1 MSITSAMQNGVSG
14 LKANMTAVTN
24 ISSNIA
30 NAGTDGYRRSFAQMV
45 STTVAAGSGSSAP
58 PGGVRA
64 VQAADI
70 NVDGQLRMTGRTN
83 DIAISGNGFFVVS
96 KNPNDP
102 SQSNYM
108 LTRAGSFQ
116 PDENGDLRNAAGFY
130 LAGFPYDE
138 NGTLQAADGNSFVG
152 LATVNVGSGT
162 IPGEQ
167 TTALSIAGNLPA
179 QEAFAGAAGDP
190 FISSTNVYSP
200 LGATQRIQFAWAPTG
215 NANEWQLTVSDEAGA
230 AFGTVDVQF
239 NDSGPAAGSPL
250 AYLNATPLAV
260 APAGFAFDA
269 ATGTATLTMDNGAVP
284 QTFTLEIGA
293 PNTFDGVTQFAG
305 DYSPLNVT
313 ADGSASGT
321 LTRTEITESGDVF
334 GIFDNGM
341 RRPLFSIPL
350 AVVPNPNGLLATNGN
365 AYLLSNE
372 SGPFELATPSVGGTG
387 RITSGALESSNVEIA
402 EELTSLIQIQRAYSS
417 NAKIVTTVDEMLDE
431 TMRIKR

>member
-14 LKANMTAVTN
+14 LKANATAVGN

-45 STTVAAGSGSSAP
+45 SSTVAAGGGNSAP

-64 VQAADI
+64 VQTSDI
-70 NVDGQLRMTGRTN
+70 NADGQLRMTGRST
-83 DIAISGNGFFVVS
+83 DLAISGQGFFVVS

-102 SQSNYM
+102 AQSNYM
-108 LTRAGSFQ
+108 LTRAGSFK

-130 LAGFPYDE
+130 LSGFPYDA
-138 NGTLQAADGNSFVG
+138 NGTLQAADRNSFGG
-152 LATVNVGSGT
+152 LSTVNVGSGT
-162 IPGEQ
+162 IPGQ
-167 TTALSIAGNLPA
+167 ATTAMSVRGNVPA
-179 QEAFAGAAGDP
+179 QETGLATPGDP
-190 FISSTNVYSP
+190 FISSAGLYTP
-200 LGATQRIQFAWAPTG
+200 LGASERVQMSWQPTAT
-215 NANEWQLTVSDEAGA
+215 ANRWTLAVSDEGGAALGSVTVDFHGSGPTAGA
-230 AFGTVDVQF
+230 PSAY
-239 NDSGPAAGSPL
+239 SGAAGFTS
-250 AYLNATPLAV
+250 
-260 APAGFAFDA
+260 FDV
-269 ATGTATLTMDNGAVP
+269 ATGTATLTIGGGT
-284 QTFTLEIGA
+284 QTFTLDLGA
-293 PNTFDGVTQFAG
+293 PDTFDGLTQFAG
-305 DYSPLNVT
+305 DYSPLDVT

-321 LTRTEITESGDVF
+321 LTRTEVTDSGDIY

-341 RRPLFSIPL
+341 RRALYNVPL

-365 AYLLSNE
+365 AYLVSSE

-387 RITSGALESSNVEIA
+387 TVTAGALESSNVEIA